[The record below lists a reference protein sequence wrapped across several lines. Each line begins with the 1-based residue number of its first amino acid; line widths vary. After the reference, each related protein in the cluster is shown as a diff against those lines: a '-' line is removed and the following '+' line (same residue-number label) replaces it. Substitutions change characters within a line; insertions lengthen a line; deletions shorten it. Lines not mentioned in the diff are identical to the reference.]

1 MKAQRPDGGSGLTVP
16 MDRIHWAPPS
26 TGLSVPEQQRSWR
39 LPSGEEGAGGT
50 DVSGWVAF
58 QHRPEKGH
66 GGKTPE
72 SSLDSS
78 APGVERSGT
87 WGRSDRALADEE
99 G

>member
-1 MKAQRPDGGSGLTVP
+1 MGLT
-16 MDRIHWAPPS
+16 
-26 TGLSVPEQQRSWR
+26 SV
-39 LPSGEEGAGGT
+39 AG
-50 DVSGWVAF
+50 VAF

-72 SSLDSS
+72 SSPDSS

-87 WGRSDRALADEE
+87 WGRSDRALAEEE